1 LGNKT
6 GWIAAGVL
14 GGAVLLYALF
24 TIFAPFPSAP
34 NHTAVRGFMDLHVPS
49 TPLSA
54 ILPAVPSEGGNA
66 ADDYEKALTR
76 YKQVREVIDGTAD
89 IERVNTATAASDPWA
104 DPGYKACRE
113 IADLVAAGAKK
124 AEMRYTFVFTP
135 TKLKPYYQRKYAR
148 DLYQIS
154 IAASQC
160 FHLHME
166 RKEYEKAEKRM
177 QDMFILG
184 WHMFSERAVPDMSVQ
199 GMDIMLFAVRRLQ
212 ELYNVWPDGPTDKIA
227 SLRAYENEL
236 IEIHDFARQKRKIL
250 WDSLPSAVGT
260 SSDQFYPGD
269 VLNMAENEKDRAWKV
284 QAILTLGAMK
294 YRAPSRG
301 DKKALQ
307 SLIRQYL
314 GSEDPIIKA
323 AAKCAD
329 EMTVQDYQGLGT
341 ADFTEEQ

>member
-1 LGNKT
+1 MGNKT

-14 GGAVLLYALF
+14 GGAVLLFLLF
-24 TIFAPFPSAP
+24 TIFAPLPSAP

-54 ILPAVPSEGGNA
+54 ILPAVPSEAGNA
-66 ADDYEKALTR
+66 AEDYEKALAQ
-76 YKQVREVIDGTAD
+76 YKQLREVIDGTAD
-89 IERVNTATAASDPWA
+89 HERVDAAIAASDPWA

-113 IADLVAAGAKK
+113 IADIVAAGAKK

-135 TKLKPYYQRKYAR
+135 RKLKPYYQRSYAS
-148 DLYQIS
+148 DLHDIS
-154 IAASQC
+154 IPVSQC
-160 FHLHME
+160 FFLHME
-166 RKEYEKAEKRM
+166 RKEYDKAEKRM
-177 QDMFILG
+177 QDMLILG
-184 WHMFSERAVPDMSVQ
+184 WHLFSERAVPHMSDQ
-199 GMDIMLFAVRRLQ
+199 GIHILLVAVRRLQ
-212 ELYNVWPDGPTDKIA
+212 ELYKAWPNGPTDKIA

-236 IEIHDFARQKRKIL
+236 IEIQDFARQKRKIL

-269 VLNMAENEKDRAWKV
+269 VLNMAENEGDRAWKV
-284 QAILTLGAMK
+284 QAILALGAMK

-314 GSEDPIIKA
+314 ASEDPIIKA

-329 EMTVQDYQGLGT
+329 EMTVQEYQGLGT
-341 ADFTEEQ
+341 ADFTD

>member
-6 GWIAAGVL
+6 GWILAGIL
-14 GGAVLLYALF
+14 GGAVLVYVVF
-24 TIFAPFPSAP
+24 TIFAPLPSSP
-34 NHTAVRGFMDLHVPS
+34 YNTAVRGFMDLHVPS

-54 ILPAVPSEGGNA
+54 IIPAVPAGAGNA
-66 ADDYEKALTR
+66 ADDYEKALTQ
-76 YKQVREVIDGTAD
+76 YKQVRDVIEGTGDA
-89 IERVNTATAASDPWA
+89 ERSDAAAAASDPWA

-135 TKLKPYYQRKYAR
+135 TKLKPYYQRQYAR

-154 IAASQC
+154 IPTQQC
-160 FHLHME
+160 YLLHLE
-166 RKEYEKAEKRM
+166 RKEYAQAEKRM
-177 QDMFILG
+177 QDMLILG

-199 GMDIMLFAVRRLQ
+199 GLDIMKVAVKRLQ

-227 SLRAYENEL
+227 SLRTYENEL
-236 IEIHDFARQKRKIL
+236 SEISELARQKRKIL

-260 SSDQFYPGD
+260 SRDQFFPGD

-301 DKKALQ
+301 DKKKLQ

-314 GSEDPIIKA
+314 GSEDPIIQA
-323 AAKCAD
+323 AAKYAD
-329 EMTVQDYQGLGT
+329 KMTIQQYQGLGT
-341 ADFTEEQ
+341 ADFTDEQ